1 VVTTGTGLAGP
12 APESGD
18 LPDDWVGVDLTKPAA
33 SLVSAEQ
40 GSGDEAGEMVIAWEA
55 DDERLAARPVS
66 LRMSESAEGP
76 WHTIA
81 SGLENTGRY
90 AWRIDQRTPKQVYL
104 RLEVRDEAGNV
115 RTDDSTEPVTIERVR
130 HQGRIRDV
138 RPSGEASRQSRT
150 THNLLK

>member
-1 VVTTGTGLAGP
+1 VVKTGSGLEGP

-18 LPDDWVGVDLTKPAA
+18 LPDVWVGVDLTKPAA

-90 AWRIDQRTPKQVYL
+90 VWRIDQRTPKQVYL
-104 RLEVRDEAGNV
+104 RLEVRDEAGNIRV
-115 RTDDSTEPVTIERVR
+115 DDSTEAVAIDRVR
-130 HQGRIRDV
+130 PQGRIRDV
-138 RPSGEASRQSRT
+138 RPRQSRT